1 MNTENQFENIEFI
14 LPKNQSNV
22 IKVIGIGGGGSNAI
36 NYMFSKGIKGVD
48 YVICNTDSQA
58 LENSP
63 VPNKVQ
69 LGIKET
75 EGLGAGADPVIGE
88 KAAVESLNEMRRLLE
103 KNTKMVFITA
113 GMGGGTGTG
122 AAPIISKLA
131 MEMDILTVGI
141 VTMPFVFEGKIRLNH
156 ANKGLEKLRNNVDS
170 LIVVNNNKLRDV
182 YGNLGVKEGFSKA
195 DEVLATAAKGIA
207 EVITHHYTQ
216 NIDLKDAKTVLSKSG
231 NAIMGSYTSSGDKRA
246 LNAVSNAL
254 DSPLLNDNRIDGAQN
269 VLLLIVSGSSEV
281 TIDESGNY
289 VWKSKTK
296 FTKKKGKR
304 LFTTSLSPPSFTF
317 DNYREVLFKE
327 GIGRAFVN
335 TLAVALPSTLI
346 PLIICS
352 FFAYALTWMK
362 FFGRDTLLALIIASL
377 VVPLQMSLIPILT
390 IYNDFG
396 ALFGVAAKSYP
407 GVWMAHTGFGLA
419 STTFLLRNF
428 LKSLPNEMMEA
439 AKVDGA
445 SHYDIFLKI
454 ILPLSIPAFASI
466 FILQFLWCWNDLLV
480 GLVFLDQVPSEI
492 ILTAKLKELLGSR
505 GENWEILTTGA
516 FVSMTVPLFIFFALQ
531 RYFIRG
537 LVAGSV
543 KG

>member
-1 MNTENQFENIEFI
+1 MRKLSLTSILSQLLLLVFVIIWIIPTFGLFISSLRDKDLLSISGWWTSLTTTEINEIHRMLGMEHQIQEN
-14 LPKNQSNV
+14 
-22 IKVIGIGGGGSNAI
+22 
-36 NYMFSKGIKGVD
+36 NYYIIKGSIFED
-48 YVICNTDSQA
+48 
-58 LENSP
+58 NSG
-63 VPNKVQ
+63 KKITSF
-69 LGIKET
+69 GITSKKINEF
-75 EGLGAGADPVIGE
+75 
-88 KAAVESLNEMRRLLE
+88 SL
-103 KNTKMVFITA
+103 
-113 GMGGGTGTG
+113 
-122 AAPIISKLA
+122 
-131 MEMDILTVGI
+131 
-141 VTMPFVFEGKIRLNH
+141 
-156 ANKGLEKLRNNVDS
+156 
-170 LIVVNNNKLRDV
+170 
-182 YGNLGVKEGFSKA
+182 
-195 DEVLATAAKGIA
+195 DEIA
-207 EVITHHYTQ
+207 IF
-216 NIDLKDAKTVLSKSG
+216 KD
-231 NAIMGSYTSSGDKRA
+231 N
-246 LNAVSNAL
+246 
-254 DSPLLNDNRIDGAQN
+254 
-269 VLLLIVSGSSEV
+269 SEV
-281 TIDESGNY
+281 TIDVDGNY

-335 TLAVALPSTLI
+335 TVAVALPSTLI

-396 ALFGVAAKSYP
+396 AFFGVAAKSYP

>member
-1 MNTENQFENIEFI
+1 MKKISLPSIFSQLLLLFFVLIWIIPTFGLFISSLRDKDLLAISGWWTSLTTTKVNEIYRMAGMENQIKEGDFFI
-14 LPKNQSNV
+14 
-22 IKVIGIGGGGSNAI
+22 
-36 NYMFSKGIKGVD
+36 IKGKLF
-48 YVICNTDSQA
+48 DS
-58 LENSP
+58 NSE
-63 VPNKVQ
+63 KKIQ
-69 LGIKET
+69 SFGITSKNINEFS
-75 EGLGAGADPVIGE
+75 VGE
-88 KAAVESLNEMRRLLE
+88 IA
-103 KNTKMVFITA
+103 
-113 GMGGGTGTG
+113 
-122 AAPIISKLA
+122 
-131 MEMDILTVGI
+131 ILKDDSFVTV
-141 VTMPFVFEGKIRLNH
+141 
-156 ANKGLEKLRNNVDS
+156 
-170 LIVVNNNKLRDV
+170 
-182 YGNLGVKEGFSKA
+182 
-195 DEVLATAAKGIA
+195 
-207 EVITHHYTQ
+207 
-216 NIDLKDAKTVLSKSG
+216 NIDGEYILK
-231 NAIMGSYTSSGDKRA
+231 
-246 LNAVSNAL
+246 
-254 DSPLLNDNRIDGAQN
+254 
-269 VLLLIVSGSSEV
+269 SEK
-281 TIDESGNY
+281 EFS
-289 VWKSKTK
+289 
-296 FTKKKGKR
+296 KKKGKR
-304 LFTTSLSPPSFTF
+304 LFITALSPPAFTF

-327 GIGRAFVN
+327 GIGRAFIN
-335 TLAVALPSTLI
+335 TMAVALPSTLI

-362 FFGRDTLLALIIASL
+362 FFGRDTLLAIIIASL

-445 SHYDIFLKI
+445 THYDIFLRI
-454 ILPLSIPAFASI
+454 ILPLSVPAFASI

>member
-1 MNTENQFENIEFI
+1 MKKINISSFFSQLLLMFFVILWIIPTFGLFI
-14 LPKNQSNV
+14 SSLRDKDLLAISGWWTSLTTT
-22 IKVIGIGGGGSNAI
+22 KVNEIHRMAGMEEQI
-36 NYMFSKGIKGVD
+36 NEDGFFFIKGNLFE
-48 YVICNTDSQA
+48 YNTGKKIQSFGITSKNINEFAVNEIATFKDNSQVTVN
-58 LENSP
+58 EN
-63 VPNKVQ
+63 
-69 LGIKET
+69 G
-75 EGLGAGADPVIGE
+75 
-88 KAAVESLNEMRRLLE
+88 
-103 KNTKMVFITA
+103 
-113 GMGGGTGTG
+113 
-122 AAPIISKLA
+122 
-131 MEMDILTVGI
+131 
-141 VTMPFVFEGKIRLNH
+141 
-156 ANKGLEKLRNNVDS
+156 
-170 LIVVNNNKLRDV
+170 V
-182 YGNLGVKEGFSKA
+182 Y
-195 DEVLATAAKGIA
+195 I
-207 EVITHHYTQ
+207 
-216 NIDLKDAKTVLSKSG
+216 
-231 NAIMGSYTSSGDKRA
+231 
-246 LNAVSNAL
+246 
-254 DSPLLNDNRIDGAQN
+254 
-269 VLLLIVSGSSEV
+269 
-281 TIDESGNY
+281 
-289 VWKSKTK
+289 WKSQQE
-296 FTKKKGKR
+296 FSKKKGKR
-304 LFTTSLSPPSFTF
+304 LFITALSPPSFTF
-317 DNYREVLFKE
+317 DNYKEVLFKE
-327 GIGRAFVN
+327 GIGQAFLN
-335 TLAVALPSTLI
+335 TTAVALPSTLI

-362 FFGRDTLLALIIASL
+362 FYGRDTLLAVIIASL

-428 LKSLPNEMMEA
+428 IKSLPNEMMEA

-445 SHYDIFLKI
+445 SHYDIFIRI
-454 ILPLSIPAFASI
+454 ILPLSVPAFASI

>member
-1 MNTENQFENIEFI
+1 MRKLSLTSILSQLLLLVFVIIWIIPTFGLFISSLRDKDLLSISGWWTSLTTTEINEIHRMLGMEHQIQEN
-14 LPKNQSNV
+14 
-22 IKVIGIGGGGSNAI
+22 
-36 NYMFSKGIKGVD
+36 NYYIIKGSIFED
-48 YVICNTDSQA
+48 
-58 LENSP
+58 NSG
-63 VPNKVQ
+63 KKITSF
-69 LGIKET
+69 GITSKKINEF
-75 EGLGAGADPVIGE
+75 
-88 KAAVESLNEMRRLLE
+88 SL
-103 KNTKMVFITA
+103 
-113 GMGGGTGTG
+113 
-122 AAPIISKLA
+122 
-131 MEMDILTVGI
+131 
-141 VTMPFVFEGKIRLNH
+141 
-156 ANKGLEKLRNNVDS
+156 
-170 LIVVNNNKLRDV
+170 
-182 YGNLGVKEGFSKA
+182 
-195 DEVLATAAKGIA
+195 DEIA
-207 EVITHHYTQ
+207 IF
-216 NIDLKDAKTVLSKSG
+216 KD
-231 NAIMGSYTSSGDKRA
+231 N
-246 LNAVSNAL
+246 
-254 DSPLLNDNRIDGAQN
+254 
-269 VLLLIVSGSSEV
+269 SEV
-281 TIDESGNY
+281 TIDVDGNY

-296 FTKKKGKR
+296 FTKKNGKR

-335 TLAVALPSTLI
+335 TVAVALPSTLI

>member
-1 MNTENQFENIEFI
+1 MRKLSLSSILSQLLLLLFVIIWIIPTFGLFISSLRDKDLLSISGWWTSLTTTE
-14 LPKNQSNV
+14 
-22 IKVIGIGGGGSNAI
+22 I
-36 NYMFSKGIKGVD
+36 NEIHRMLGMEHQIQDNNYYIIKGSLFED
-48 YVICNTDSQA
+48 
-58 LENSP
+58 NSG
-63 VPNKVQ
+63 KKITSF
-69 LGIKET
+69 GITSKKINEFT
-75 EGLGAGADPVIGE
+75 
-88 KAAVESLNEMRRLLE
+88 LNE
-103 KNTKMVFITA
+103 
-113 GMGGGTGTG
+113 
-122 AAPIISKLA
+122 
-131 MEMDILTVGI
+131 
-141 VTMPFVFEGKIRLNH
+141 
-156 ANKGLEKLRNNVDS
+156 
-170 LIVVNNNKLRDV
+170 
-182 YGNLGVKEGFSKA
+182 
-195 DEVLATAAKGIA
+195 IA
-207 EVITHHYTQ
+207 IF
-216 NIDLKDAKTVLSKSG
+216 KD
-231 NAIMGSYTSSGDKRA
+231 N
-246 LNAVSNAL
+246 
-254 DSPLLNDNRIDGAQN
+254 
-269 VLLLIVSGSSEV
+269 SEV
-281 TIDESGNY
+281 TIDEDGNY

-466 FILQFLWCWNDLLV
+466 FILQFLWCWNDLVV